1 MTAMR
6 GRIVTSLR
14 AARLPLRLAT
24 IAAVVRKL
32 GGWRRWLAAWAAGTL
47 SALAMAPFFLAPVL
61 FLTLPVLLWL
71 IEGAAATAS
80 DNARRAALRTW
91 WAAAM
96 VGWWFGFGFHL
107 AGLYWVGAA
116 FLVEADRFAL
126 LMPFA
131 VTLLPAGLALF
142 HALAAGCAALL
153 GGVGLRRVLA
163 LAVALAATEWLRG
176 HVLTGF
182 PWNLLGYALTYPDAL
197 MQSAAVLGVYGLT
210 LFAVIVF
217 SSPLVALAE
226 ASPQQAQATP
236 RWLLALGPALVPLV
250 AAWLYGTA
258 RLAETEPP
266 AVSGV
271 RLRIVQPSIPQHE
284 KWRQEKQRE
293 FFLAHLDLST
303 TRPDGR
309 RLGLDGISHVIWPE
323 AAMPFLPLD
332 HPEALAAIGELL
344 PSGTT
349 LIAGALRLEGSRA
362 FNSLIAF
369 DDEGRVLS
377 LYDKI
382 HLVPFGEYLPFQETL
397 ERMGL
402 EQIARRRGG
411 FSSGTSPRPLVTVPG
426 LPPIAA
432 LICYEAVFPS
442 AVIQG
447 ADRPHLLVNLTN
459 DGWFGDT
466 TGPYQHFH
474 QARVRAVEEGLPLI
488 RAANNGISAVV
499 DARGR
504 VLARLGI
511 DARGVIDAGLPAAWA
526 APPYA
531 RFGDTIFLLC
541 WLAALTIL
549 CFRRR

>member
-1 MTAMR
+1 MTALR
-6 GRIVTSLR
+6 GRFVTSLR
-14 AARLPLRLAT
+14 IPRPPLRLAKL
-24 IAAVVRKL
+24 AAIVRNL
-32 GGWRRWLAAWAAGTL
+32 EGWRRWLAAWAAGTL

-71 IEGAAATAS
+71 IEGATANAS
-80 DNARRAALRTW
+80 DSPQGATLRIWRAA
-91 WAAAM
+91 AA

-116 FLVEADRFAL
+116 FLVEADKFAL
-126 LMPFA
+126 LLPFA

-142 HALAAGCAALL
+142 HALAAGCVGLL

-210 LFAVIVF
+210 LFTVIVF
-217 SSPLVALAE
+217 SSPLVVLAE
-226 ASPQQAQATP
+226 AAPRQTQTAP
-236 RWLLALGPALVPLV
+236 RWLLALGPALVPL
-250 AAWLYGTA
+250 AAGWLYGMA
-258 RLAETEPP
+258 RLAEPEPP

-293 FFLAHLDLST
+293 FFLAHLELSAT
-303 TRPDGR
+303 GPDGR
-309 RLGLDGISHVIWPE
+309 RLGLAGVSHVIWPE

-411 FSSGTSPRPLVTVPG
+411 FSSGPNPRPLVMLPG

-447 ADRPHLLVNLTN
+447 ADRPYLLVNLTN

-504 VLARLGI
+504 VRARLGI
-511 DARGVIDAGLPAAWA
+511 DARGVIDASLPAALA

-531 RFGDTIFLLC
+531 RFGDTIFLVG

-549 CFRRR
+549 CFRWR